1 MARASLPTVTAA
13 LCVNHPS
20 LRLVNLAFP
29 TLTILNEFNVRRK
42 RVRLIYQQLLSLFFA
57 IPTIVKIVRVMNVP
71 TTHRGGYI
79 QCVHVSNHFAIIVEV
94 TILDETNKNLNELHQ
109 MLNLTALWM

>member
-42 RVRLIYQQLLSLFFA
+42 RVRLIYQQLLSFFFA
-57 IPTIVKIVRVMNVP
+57 IHICIQFVIH
-71 TTHRGGYI
+71 THNQNRTGYE
-79 QCVHVSNHFAIIVEV
+79 CTHH
-94 TILDETNKNLNELHQ
+94 T
-109 MLNLTALWM
+109 